1 MVKLSKILILGTI
14 LIIINACAKPTV
26 VDVVMPGD
34 KDLNCKQLEAEI
46 AEAQNFKRK
55 AEFAK
60 EGTGGNTARVL
71 LFWPAWAKTLHN
83 ADVAIMAADD
93 RDFHLRQ
100 IMREKNCKNVDS
112 INTEVS
118 SATPMENSVSKEL
131 NELNALYKSGA
142 LTEDEFINAKKKV
155 LDK

>member
-1 MVKLSKILILGTI
+1 
-14 LIIINACAKPTV
+14 
-26 VDVVMPGD
+26 
-34 KDLNCKQLEAEI
+34 
-46 AEAQNFKRK
+46 
-55 AEFAK
+55 
-60 EGTGGNTARVL
+60 
-71 LFWPAWAKTLHN
+71 
-83 ADVAIMAADD
+83 MAADD

-118 SATPMENSVSKEL
+118 SATSMENSVSKEL